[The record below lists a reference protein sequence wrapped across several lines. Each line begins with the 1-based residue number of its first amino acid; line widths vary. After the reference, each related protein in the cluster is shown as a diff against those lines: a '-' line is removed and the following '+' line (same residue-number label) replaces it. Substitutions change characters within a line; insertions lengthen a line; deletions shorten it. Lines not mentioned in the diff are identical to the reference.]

1 MRFNKLIMAG
11 AIAISTVASAF
22 SFNGDFNV
30 GAGIGYYQTPTFPM
44 EDAKGCDF
52 TGGGF
57 LGYGVGF
64 NLLLPMALGIEY
76 KAEVLESYMN
86 VREEEDL
93 FKYHITSYQHALDV
107 YYKLGFL
114 VGSIPMDLQFNLGLA
129 MLNVLSESYKSYEN
143 GKFVSSEKEKMD
155 RFGLGLH
162 AGVRFNIS
170 MFYLGLDYIYM
181 PTVSTGNGEWYNSK
195 DAGMTSN
202 KVNLSLGVIFNT
214 GVLKSFTNK

>member
-1 MRFNKLIMAG
+1 MKFKKIIMTG
-11 AIAISTVASAF
+11 ALVLSTVASAF
-22 SFNGDFNV
+22 SSGDFNI
-30 GAGIGYYQTPTFPM
+30 GAGVGYYQTPTFPM
-44 EDAKGCDF
+44 DNAKGCDF
-52 TGGGF
+52 TAGGF

-86 VREEEDL
+86 VREEDTVD
-93 FKYHITSYQHALDV
+93 KYNVTSYQHALDI

-114 VGSIPMDLQFNLGLA
+114 VGSVPMDLQFNLGLA

-143 GKFVSSEKEKMD
+143 GKLEESEKDKMN

-170 MFYLGLDYIYM
+170 MFYLGVDYIYM
-181 PTVSTGNGEWYNSK
+181 PTVSTGNGEWYNSS